1 MKVISQDASLV
12 KGSHGRIPEDPLD
25 WPVLIAPS
33 SAALPAQI
41 ASTDVYGQIAK
52 GF

>member
-12 KGSHGRIPEDPLD
+12 KGSHGRLPEDPLD
-25 WPVLIAPS
+25 WPVIIVPS

>member
-1 MKVISQDASLV
+1 M

-33 SAALPAQI
+33 SAALPAQL
-41 ASTDVYGQIAK
+41 ASTDVYGRIVA

>member
-1 MKVISQDASLV
+1 L
-12 KGSHGRIPEDPLD
+12 PEDPLD
-25 WPVLIAPS
+25 WPVLITPS
-33 SAALPAQI
+33 SSALPTQI

>member
-1 MKVISQDASLV
+1 V

-33 SAALPAQI
+33 SAALPVQM
-41 ASTDVYGQIAK
+41 ASTSVYAQMVR